1 MNNGWKPGFK
11 RIFGFLAGSPESSR
25 GAGPTPGRVRPA
37 ANGEMRPHAIR
48 ARPAPTAGRGHP
60 GAVAAVAT
68 RAVFLA
74 ALPLTALAA
83 DELPLGD
90 IRLPPGFVI
99 ETYARVPGARSLALG
114 SGGTVFVGSLQ
125 GGRVH
130 AVRPPMDGRPPR
142 VTVLAEG
149 LRAPNGV
156 AFRDGALY
164 VAEISRILRYDDV
177 EKRLDERPK
186 PVIVSDR
193 FPSDQHHGWKYI
205 AFGPDGWLYVPVG
218 APCNVCEPDPD
229 RYALLAR
236 IRPDGSGYEV
246 FARGIRNTVGF
257 DWHPET
263 RELWFNDHGRDH
275 LGDDLPSCE
284 LNHAPRVGLHFGF
297 PYCHQGDTPDPEFGA
312 RRSCGEFVPPAWKLG
327 GHVAPDGLRFYT
339 GTQFPPEYRHRAFI
353 AEHGS
358 WNRSRKSGYRV
369 VSAEIRDGRV
379 VRVEPF
385 AEGWLQ
391 GERHWGRPVDLLVM
405 PDGSLLVSD
414 DHAGAIYR
422 IIYRGVSQRSALA
435 PRS

>member
-1 MNNGWKPGFK
+1 MNNGWNLWFK
-11 RIFGFLAGSPESSR
+11 RILGFLASPARSSR

-37 ANGEMRPHAIR
+37 AKGEVRLDAAR
-48 ARPAPTAGRGHP
+48 ERPAPAAGRRRP
-60 GAVAAVAT
+60 GAVAAVAS
-68 RAVFLA
+68 RVMFLA
-74 ALPLTALAA
+74 SLPLTALAA

-90 IRLPPGFVI
+90 IRLPPGFAI

-130 AVRPPMDGRPPR
+130 AVRPPVDGKPAR

-177 EKRLDERPK
+177 ERRLDERPK

-218 APCNVCEPDPD
+218 APCNVCETDPD

-263 RELWFNDHGRDH
+263 RELWFNDHGRDQ

-284 LNHAPRVGLHFGF
+284 LNHAPRAGLHFGF
-297 PYCHQGDTPDPEFGA
+297 PYCHQGDTPDPEFGT

-339 GTQFPPEYRHRAFI
+339 GAQFPPEYRHRAFI
-353 AEHGS
+353 AQHGS

-422 IIYRGVSQRSALA
+422 ISHRGAPQRSAGA